1 VSPRRRYPLA
11 EPVALAARQL
21 KQCETELALL
31 DRTRPRD
38 LPAERARLAAA
49 CSAGHYPPVMFEYQA
64 APELSAVRHNLERLR
79 RLLSE
84 DELEPKLLRERAGE
98 LELEAQ
104 LVEAVGTPAFRAL
117 AARRFVLPSDRLELH
132 EAALRCLDAAQ
143 DAPASSSSEHF
154 SDDKHDPLS
163 LWSLLVRRVEGE
175 RLPVR
180 IEVMP
185 GLVSLAAVADGVVRV
200 RAGARLS
207 RRVAERIALHEIEG
221 HVRPRLTGQQLG
233 GVFLAGSVGATEDEE
248 GRAILLEERAGLL
261 ATGRRRELGL
271 RYLAAESVRDGAD
284 FWHTVRLLVELGSSV
299 LAAVEL
305 GCRVHRGGGLARE
318 LVYLAGYRSVAGA
331 LSARPELEALLASG
345 RVSCAAAASL
355 LDAGS
360 VELDDDGNM
369 V

>member
-1 VSPRRRYPLA
+1 MSLRRRYPLA

-38 LPAERARLAAA
+38 LTAQRVRLVAA
-49 CSAGHYPPVMFEYQA
+49 CSAGHYPPPLFEYQA
-64 APELSAVRHNLERLR
+64 APDLSAVRHGLEQLG

-84 DELEPKLLRERAGE
+84 KELESALLRERIDEVA
-98 LELEAQ
+98 LEAE

-117 AARRFVLPSDRLELH
+117 AARRFALPSERAELH
-132 EAALRCLDAAQ
+132 EAALRCLDAAAEA
-143 DAPASSSSEHF
+143 APSSSEHF
-154 SDDKHDPLS
+154 SDDKHDPSS
-163 LWSLLVRRVEGE
+163 LWSLLARRIERE

-221 HVRPRLTGQQLG
+221 HVRPRLAGQRLA
-233 GVFLAGSVGATEDEE
+233 GVFLAGSAGATEDEE

-284 FWHTVRLLVELGSSV
+284 FWQTFRLLFERGSSAD
-299 LAAVEL
+299 AAVEL
-305 GCRVHRGGGLARE
+305 ACRVHRGGGLARE
-318 LVYLAGYRSVAGA
+318 LVYLAGYRRVAGA
-331 LSARPELEALLASG
+331 LSVRPELEALLASG
-345 RVSCAAAASL
+345 RVSCAAAARL

-360 VELDDDGNM
+360 VELDDDGN
-369 V
+369 VV